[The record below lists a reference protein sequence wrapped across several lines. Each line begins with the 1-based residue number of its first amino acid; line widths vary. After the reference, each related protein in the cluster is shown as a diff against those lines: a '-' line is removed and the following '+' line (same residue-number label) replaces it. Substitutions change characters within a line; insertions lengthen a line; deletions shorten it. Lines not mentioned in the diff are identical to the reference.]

1 LLGVVGG
8 ALLMLCLV
16 FSRTAYGWIPE
27 RTGLYMSL
35 VGLGAAMLIAVAAQ
49 SGWRSPLVFAPL
61 LRAGE
66 RSYEIYLTHIFVVV
80 ALDAAF
86 VATGAAMWAVP
97 IFFIGVLVI
106 AGLLGEVVARF
117 YSEPMNRWLRG
128 RWNDDAAKMG
138 SVLEESGPAN
148 EATL

>member
-1 LLGVVGG
+1 MSMVG
-8 ALLMLCLV
+8 M
-16 FSRTAYGWIPE
+16 
-27 RTGLYMSL
+27 
-35 VGLGAAMLIAVAAQ
+35 GAAMLIAVAAQ
-49 SGWRSPLVFAPL
+49 TGWRSPRIFAPL
-61 LRAGE
+61 RRAGQ

-97 IFFIGVLVI
+97 LFFIGVLAI
-106 AGLLGEVVARF
+106 AGLLGEAVARF

-128 RWNDDAAKMG
+128 RWNDGAARMG
-138 SVLEESGPAN
+138 SVLEEPVPAS